1 MISTIEERLKNIDF
15 NKWTNYF
22 FIAFAFS
29 IPISKALISLFSVL
43 IILSWLFEGNF
54 SSKFKVIKQD
64 KLSLIFLFLIIF
76 SIFSLLWSPNISY
89 AIHFISIK
97 YWEFLIIPIMLTSF
111 NTKYIKYVLNAFLLS
126 MLISELVS
134 YAIFFEVF
142 TYNNV
147 LPSDPSPFMNHIEY
161 STFLSFALIIIL
173 TKLATIKELKWQVFY
188 MIYFITGLSNLFI
201 NGGRTGQV
209 TFIFTVI
216 IMAIFYFKLSWKY
229 ITTLFLAFFIILT
242 LAYNIS
248 PNFNNRVNDLR
259 VDMTNM
265 YEKNDY
271 RGSLATRFAL
281 WQVGAATFLD
291 NPIIGTGI
299 GGETLKIKEYSNKLN
314 FYHLESFTDYHN
326 TFIQY
331 AVQLGIIGLLIPII
345 IFYLLFTLKF
355 KNRQHKSL
363 AVAFSTIYLLHAMGG
378 FSFHIL
384 DSLVFLCTF
393 GALFNAISHQDRLTQ
408 QS

>member
-1 MISTIEERLKNIDF
+1 MITTIDERLKNIDF

-29 IPISKALISLFSVL
+29 IPVSKALISLFSVL

-54 SSKFKVIKQD
+54 SSKFKIIKQD
-64 KLSLIFLFLIIF
+64 KFSLIFLFLILF

-97 YWEFLIIPIMLTSF
+97 YWEFLIIPVMLTSF

-126 MLISELVS
+126 ILISEIVS
-134 YAIFFEVF
+134 YGIFFEVW

-147 LPSDPSPFMNHIEY
+147 LPTDPSPFMNHTDY

-173 TKLATIKELKWQVFY
+173 TKLATVTDLKWRFFY
-188 MIYFITGLSNLFI
+188 ILYFITGLSNLFI

-209 TFIFTVI
+209 TFLFTVI
-216 IMAIFYFKLSWKY
+216 VMAIFYFKLSWKY
-229 ITTLFLAFFIILT
+229 ITTVFLTLATIVI

-248 PNFNNRVNDLR
+248 PNFNKRANDLR
-259 VDMTNM
+259 VGMTNM
-265 YEKNDY
+265 YIKHDY
-271 RGSLATRFAL
+271 SGSLATRFAL
-281 WQVGAATFLD
+281 WQVGTAIFLD

-299 GGETLKIKEYSNKLN
+299 GGETLKIKEYSNSLE
-314 FYHLESFTDYHN
+314 FYHLENFTDYHN

-331 AVQLGIIGLLIPII
+331 AVQLGLIGLIIPII
-345 IFYLLFTLKF
+345 VFYILFTLKF
-355 KNRQHKSL
+355 QNKQYKSL
-363 AVAFSTIYLLHAMGG
+363 SVAFSTIYLLHAMGG

-393 GALFNAISHQDRLTQ
+393 GAFFNAISYQDSIIK